1 MEKAHDVLRG
11 LAIESGASE
20 DIEMIQMREKDRI
33 IMYGLPGTLENIKD
47 GSFPESP
54 PSPDTSD
61 ESTFHNI
68 WCRQLDKYETFFQDY
83 SMKQ

>member
-68 WCRQLDKYETFFQDY
+68 WYRQLDK
-83 SMKQ
+83 